1 MLELSKTYN
10 NQKISHGFTLI
21 ELIVVI
27 IILGVMSVGIGG
39 FITLSTQTYIN
50 VTERDELAS
59 SARFAIERL
68 NRELR
73 NAVPNS
79 IRVKDNQ
86 TGSTAATKQCI
97 EFIPISATTIYT
109 ELPVPPDAPTDSMK
123 VIPIF
128 NDDGT
133 NYSCNKCGDK
143 VVVYPLSPTDVY
155 QRLDTSLSKSFII
168 ENYIAP
174 VTPEIMGKL
183 TLNFDIGDVNFRE
196 HSPTNRAF
204 IFNKPVS
211 YCAENNV
218 LNRYSG
224 YSYNDTQALPPS
236 NSIPVNK
243 KSLMAESVY
252 FDENNLPF
260 AVNEASLQR
269 NAVVQIK
276 LNFTRDNEVVVFDTA
291 IHITNI
297 P

>member
-79 IRVKDNQ
+79 IRIAVDDVLNP
-86 TGSTAATKQCI
+86 TKQCI
-97 EFIPISATTIYT
+97 EFVPIKASTIYT
-109 ELPVPPDAPTDSMK
+109 ELPVPPEEAANTMK
-123 VIPIF
+123 VIPF
-128 NDDGT
+128 SNDDGT
-133 NYSCNKCGDK
+133 DYTCNDCGDK
-143 VVVYPLSPTDVY
+143 IVVYPLSPTDVY

-168 ENYIAP
+168 KNYAEP
-174 VTPEIMGKL
+174 TGSEVMGTL
-183 TLNFDIGDVNFRE
+183 TFEFGNINFSE

-204 IFNKPVS
+204 IFNEPVS
-211 YCAENNV
+211 YCVESNV
-218 LNRYSG
+218 INRYSG
-224 YSYNDTQALPPS
+224 YSFNDIQVLPLDA
-236 NSIPVNK
+236 NILNGK
-243 KSLMAESVY
+243 KSLMAKDVVFNETK
-252 FDENNLPF
+252 LPF
-260 AVNEASLQR
+260 IIESPSLQR

-276 LNFTRDNEVVVFDTA
+276 LNFTRDNEAVVFDTS
-291 IHITNI
+291 IHTTNI